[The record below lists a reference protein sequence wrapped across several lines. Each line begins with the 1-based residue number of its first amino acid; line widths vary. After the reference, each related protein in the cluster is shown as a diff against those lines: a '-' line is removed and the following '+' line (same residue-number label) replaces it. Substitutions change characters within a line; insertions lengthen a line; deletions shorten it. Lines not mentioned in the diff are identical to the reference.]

1 MRRKEREYKMK
12 VTNKTVKK
20 YLRLQARI
28 KKAEK
33 ELSLLKDAF
42 LAFNGGESRD
52 YLVTIKH
59 GLREIVA
66 GKDIFAEK
74 LGSEF
79 LAENGLLR
87 TIDTNSVVI
96 TEKATLGVAKGA

>member
-1 MRRKEREYKMK
+1 MK

-20 YLRLQARI
+20 YLRLQNRI

-33 ELSLLKDAF
+33 ELSLLKEAF

-66 GKDIFAEK
+66 GKDAFAEK
-74 LGSEF
+74 LGATF
-79 LAENGLLR
+79 LEENGLLR
-87 TIDTNSVVI
+87 AVDTNSVVI